1 MKTQY
6 ITAICLIIC
15 CIPFSSC
22 SLIKNG
28 AHSNNAYQ
36 TPKTQIKSFNE
47 YDLNVSPNS
56 ISYTIDISTPE
67 GKAKLNKLSLKEAEN
82 LALTEAVIKH
92 GCALLVNPQ
101 FTHLKKGK
109 RVLRITV
116 HGFPA
121 KYKES
126 KQTNL

>member
-1 MKTQY
+1 MKIYT
-6 ITAICLIIC
+6 IIAVCLTICTLS
-15 CIPFSSC
+15 FSSC
-22 SLIKNG
+22 STVKSG
-28 AHSNNAYQ
+28 AYSNNAYQ
-36 TPKTQIKSFNE
+36 TPKTKIVSNND

-56 ISYTIDISTPE
+56 ITYTIDISTPE
-67 GKAKLNKLSLKEAEN
+67 GKAKLNNLSLKEAEN

-101 FTHLKKGK
+101 FTNLMKGK

-121 KYKES
+121 KYKNAE
-126 KQTNL
+126 

>member
-1 MKTQY
+1 MRLNNI
-6 ITAICLIIC
+6 ITVFSIIG
-15 CIPFSSC
+15 CISLSSC
-22 SLIKNG
+22 SIVKSG

-36 TPKTQIKSFNE
+36 TPETKIRSYNE
-47 YDLNVSPNS
+47 YDLNISSNS

-82 LALTEAVIKH
+82 LALTEAVMKN

-101 FTHLKKGK
+101 FTNLMKGK
-109 RVLRITV
+109 QVLRITV

-126 KQTNL
+126 K

>member
-1 MKTQY
+1 MRTNNL
-6 ITAICLIIC
+6 ITIYLVVC
-15 CIPFSSC
+15 CMSLYSC
-22 SLIKNG
+22 NVIKNG
-28 AHSNNAYQ
+28 THSNNAYQ
-36 TPKTQIKSFNE
+36 TPKTQIKSYNE
-47 YDLNVSPNS
+47 YDLNVSSNS

-67 GKAKLNKLSLKEAEN
+67 GKVKLNKLSLKEAEN

-109 RVLRITV
+109 RILRITV

-126 KQTNL
+126 K

>member
-1 MKTQY
+1 MRIYT
-6 ITAICLIIC
+6 IIAVCSTICVLS
-15 CIPFSSC
+15 FSACNIAKS
-22 SLIKNG
+22 G
-28 AHSNNAYQ
+28 AYSNNAYQ
-36 TPKTQIKSFNE
+36 TPKTKIVSDNE

-56 ISYTIDISTPE
+56 VTYTIDISTPE

-82 LALTEAVIKH
+82 LVLTEAVIKH

-101 FTHLKKGK
+101 FTNLTRGK

-116 HGFPA
+116 YGFPA

-126 KQTNL
+126 K

>member
-1 MKTQY
+1 MKTK
-6 ITAICLIIC
+6 ITIAIYLTIC
-15 CIPFSSC
+15 VLSFCSC
-22 SLIKNG
+22 SIVKSG
-28 AHSNNAYQ
+28 AYSNNAYQ
-36 TPKTQIKSFNE
+36 TPKTKIVSDNE

-56 ISYTIDISTPE
+56 ITYTIDISTPE

-101 FTHLKKGK
+101 FTNLMKGK

-126 KQTNL
+126 K